1 MLDKL
6 RGLIY
11 NLSSSRERWEV
22 SQVADN
28 KITATRPGLDTVK
41 CVDMQTLTE
50 KIKHLPPQA
59 ISYIAGAVEMASLL
73 QNKGA

>member
-1 MLDKL
+1 M
-6 RGLIY
+6 
-11 NLSSSRERWEV
+11 
-22 SQVADN
+22 ADN

-50 KIKHLPPQA
+50 KITHLPPQA

>member
-1 MLDKL
+1 M
-6 RGLIY
+6 
-11 NLSSSRERWEV
+11 
-22 SQVADN
+22 ADN

-73 QNKGA
+73 QNKGLDYGYPLPTRDAGGV

>member
-1 MLDKL
+1 MLDKFSKKC
-6 RGLIY
+6 Y
-11 NLSSSRERWEV
+11 NLAMARKRQEV

-50 KIKHLPPQA
+50 KIKQLPPQA

>member
-1 MLDKL
+1 M
-6 RGLIY
+6 
-11 NLSSSRERWEV
+11 
-22 SQVADN
+22 ADN

-50 KIKHLPPQA
+50 KIRQLPPQA